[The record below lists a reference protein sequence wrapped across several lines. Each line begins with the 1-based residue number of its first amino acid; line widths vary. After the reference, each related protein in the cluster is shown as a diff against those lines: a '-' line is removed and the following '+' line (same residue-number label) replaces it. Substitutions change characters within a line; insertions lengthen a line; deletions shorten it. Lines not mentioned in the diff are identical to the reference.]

1 MEVYV
6 VRDAPLP
13 LLLPT
18 SVPPALAGMER
29 CCWGTWW
36 ACPVSQGRQTV
47 ATPSSARSSPSCPGS
62 QEPLSIQTLVTLVT
76 VVLQEVGGRLTSGSL
91 SLCSPPPV
99 FLSSL
104 PSESSELAA
113 LLVVQPCTK
122 HKGCCPHSGLESAGS
137 THWPASTCRSWGRPG
152 EQGRG
157 SAGGLL
163 WRAAFKLKS
172 KRLKEPGEEG
182 KGMRK

>member
-6 VRDAPLP
+6 VREAPLP

-76 VVLQEVGGRLTSGSL
+76 MVLQEVGGRLTTGSL
-91 SLCSPPPV
+91 SLRSPPPV

-137 THWPASTCRSWGRPG
+137 THWPASTCEGAG
-152 EQGRG
+152 
-157 SAGGLL
+157 AGGVPGS
-163 WRAAFKLKS
+163 RAGGPQVGFS
-172 KRLKEPGEEG
+172 GELHLN
-182 KGMRK
+182 